1 MEFLFMLFICPV
13 LVVAASIMG
22 FYVFKN
28 WFVAP
33 IITFLVFTI
42 LTFAVFNETFFF
54 WVVVYTTLSIIISL
68 IERFRRK

>member
-1 MEFLFMLFICPV
+1 MEFLFILFICPI
-13 LVVAASIMG
+13 LVVTASIIG
-22 FYVFKN
+22 SYVFKK

-33 IITFLVFTI
+33 IITFIVFTI